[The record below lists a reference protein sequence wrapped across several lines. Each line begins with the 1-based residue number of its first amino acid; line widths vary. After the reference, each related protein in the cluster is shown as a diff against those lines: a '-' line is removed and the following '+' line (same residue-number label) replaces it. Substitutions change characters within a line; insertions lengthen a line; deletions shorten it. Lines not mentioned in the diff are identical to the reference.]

1 MKPLPK
7 KLRATKRRG
16 RHPEKALTDAF
27 CRNVAEA
34 GQYADGNGLYLHVDP
49 TGARRWLQRLVIH
62 GRSRS
67 LGLGG
72 CSLVSLAEARELALA
87 NRKLAREG
95 GDPMSAGRHRTAGV
109 PTFEEAARGV
119 LAIYKRAWRAGGKTA
134 SQWEGSLRDHA
145 FPQIGRRSVDQL
157 TTADMMAVLLPLWTS
172 KYVTARKLLHRISS
186 VMKWAIAQ
194 GYRIDNPAGTSL
206 IAALPRRP
214 APVQHRRALSH
225 LDVAA
230 ALTTVRESHAWV
242 GTRLAF
248 EFLVLTATRSAE
260 VRLATWREV
269 DLVAMVWTIPHTR
282 MKAKREHRVPLS
294 RRAIEILHEAKQLRP
309 SPQPHELIFTSVRG
323 KLIDGANISKM
334 VSEHGIAAVPH
345 GFRSSFRDWAAE
357 RTDHPRAVVE
367 AALAH
372 TVRDQTEAAY
382 AQSDLFERRRH
393 LMDDWAVYLA
403 ETRGQVVPLRG

>member
-1 MKPLPK
+1 MKALPK
-7 KLRATKRRG
+7 KLRGTKRRG

-49 TGARRWLQRLVIH
+49 TGARRWVQRLVIQ

-95 GDPMSAGRHRTAGV
+95 GDPRSAGRHRTAGV

-119 LAIYKRAWRAGGKTA
+119 LAIYKGAWRAGGKTA

-214 APVQHRRALSH
+214 APVQPPPRPVASRR
-225 LDVAA
+225 
-230 ALTTVRESHAWV
+230 
-242 GTRLAF
+242 
-248 EFLVLTATRSAE
+248 RSGAHDRAGVPCLGGHE
-260 VRLATWREV
+260 AG
-269 DLVAMVWTIPHTR
+269 I
-282 MKAKREHRVPLS
+282 RVPGADGDPLGRGPAGDLARGRPGRDGVDDS
-294 RRAIEILHEAKQLRP
+294 AHADEGEARAP
-309 SPQPHELIFTSVRG
+309 SPAQPPRHRDPARG
-323 KLIDGANISKM
+323 
-334 VSEHGIAAVPH
+334 EAVAP
-345 GFRSSFRDWAAE
+345 
-357 RTDHPRAVVE
+357 
-367 AALAH
+367 
-372 TVRDQTEAAY
+372 
-382 AQSDLFERRRH
+382 RRRS
-393 LMDDWAVYLA
+393 L
-403 ETRGQVVPLRG
+403 TS